1 MGIFSTTSMKIASHT
16 EGTKPVYAN
25 RRHLNVDLEAPRRRL
40 HLETRAAS
48 QATTALYTRLILEPL
63 RCPELSAPSM
73 SDFVL
78 LATPEVL

>member
-25 RRHLNVDLEAPRRRL
+25 RRNLNLADPRPA
-40 HLETRAAS
+40 TRAV
-48 QATTALYTRLILEPL
+48 LYTTLIIEPL

-73 SDFVL
+73 TDLVS
-78 LATPEVL
+78 LAIPEGS